1 MKKHLKLIKLIVGA
15 VALIGFSIVVFKFMK
30 KRKTS
35 RVVIQSK
42 KSAQP
47 QPIGT
52 VEE

>member
-1 MKKHLKLIKLIVGA
+1 MKKHLKLIKLIIGVA
-15 VALIGFSIVVFKFMK
+15 VLIGCSIVVFKFMK
-30 KRKTS
+30 KRETS
-35 RVVIQSK
+35 RVIIQSK